1 MKVGCSPELLV
12 LGRGA
17 IVTLTPP
24 RPPVPG
30 RPRALRAE
38 PVLRLPEPGA
48 GGIICLA
55 APSVPQTAI
64 IMFNL
69 RRKRPLQRSNLFAD

>member
-1 MKVGCSPELLV
+1 MKGGCSPKLFV
-12 LGRGA
+12 LGWVRSS
-17 IVTLTPP
+17 P
-24 RPPVPG
+24 RHRRDPPVPG

-38 PVLRLPEPGA
+38 PALPLPEPGA

-69 RRKRPLQRSNLFAD
+69 GRKRPLQRSNLFAD